1 MDSRDFLN
9 NLLGGMSGMHSS
21 GSAGSYTGQ
30 SYNPPTDS
38 RERSTD
44 LSLLEDRVERL
55 TLVCIAMWSLLQD
68 KTNLTE
74 EDLNARVK
82 MLDLMDGQADGKA
95 SRTVQRCD
103 ACDRPMSM
111 RHRKC
116 LYCGHEKL
124 HTSAFDAV

>member
-1 MDSRDFLN
+1 MDSQDFIRTM
-9 NLLGGMSGMHSS
+9 LGGMSGMHSTR
-21 GSAGSYTGQ
+21 SAASYTGQ
-30 SYNPPTDS
+30 SYTPPTDS
-38 RERSTD
+38 QASSTE
-44 LSLLEDRVERL
+44 LELLEDRVERL

-74 EDLNARVK
+74 DDLNARVK

-95 SRTVQRCD
+95 SRTVQKCD
-103 ACDRPMSM
+103 NCSRPMSM
-111 RHRKC
+111 RHRRC